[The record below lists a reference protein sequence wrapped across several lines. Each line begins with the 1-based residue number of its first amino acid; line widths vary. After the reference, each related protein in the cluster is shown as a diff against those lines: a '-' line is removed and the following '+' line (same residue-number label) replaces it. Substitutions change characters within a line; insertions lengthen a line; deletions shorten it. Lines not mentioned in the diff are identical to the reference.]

1 LLSLIIYILVQ
12 KFDAHSLLFMEK
24 IHFLI
29 RNLSKPQLKL
39 LKVYLQYFSI
49 RKEPNTQL
57 MKLAEILLVNG
68 EEVPGI
74 EECSRLIYGK
84 MNYNG
89 IQKLKSRLQKK
100 VENLLLLDSGTEK
113 REIGQDELDRYGI
126 VIRRKTALFQ
136 ILLSKTGSS
145 ALLRTEV
152 DEIIRLSKKYENYS
166 TLVELLK
173 FKKWMSGYRV
183 GEKVIWEMNRE
194 IQFYQRCNDA
204 LNKATDCYY
213 LGVIRSD
220 FTSKADKRSFQGFLR
235 DSIAELHEECIATKS
250 PIVAYYTKQL
260 EMMYFESE
268 GNVDATREV
277 CQDLLKIV
285 SENKS
290 VFRKTRVAI
299 VYDYMASC
307 DIRLDDFEEAVS
319 HAILAQK
326 HFIKNTANYYTAIE
340 HEFYARFYQSDL
352 TNSQKLNQLLLRSVK
367 KETGDFRFAKYL
379 FYQANVLFALA
390 KHKEA
395 HRLLNFKLQLSKDK
409 QGWDLSIRILKIQ
422 TLVEMGRLDE
432 ASAQVTS
439 LIKHAERSFVAEE
452 LKPREKL
459 IIRTLRMLD
468 HEGFSGTRVLAKIDR
483 FFQLFSTSK
492 NYLWEPLS
500 SELIPFEKW
509 LAVRYRSGSR
519 KTHTLIHKS

>member
-1 LLSLIIYILVQ
+1 
-12 KFDAHSLLFMEK
+12 MEK

-39 LKVYLQYFSI
+39 LRVYLQYFSV

-57 MKLAEILLVNG
+57 MKLADILIVNG
-68 EEVPGI
+68 DEVPGV

-113 REIGQDELDRYGI
+113 REVGQDELDRYGI
-126 VIRRKTALFQ
+126 VIRRKIALFQ

-145 ALLRTEV
+145 SLLRTEI

-194 IQFYQRCNDA
+194 ILFYQQCNDA

-220 FTSKADKRSFQGFLR
+220 FTSKSDKRSFQNFLR
-235 DSIAELHEECIATKS
+235 ESIAGLNEDCKTTKS

-260 EMMYFESE
+260 EIMYFESM
-268 GNVDATREV
+268 GKVDSTREV
-277 CQDLLKIV
+277 CQELLKII
-285 SENKS
+285 SGNKS

-299 VYDYMASC
+299 VYDYLASC
-307 DIRLDDFEEAVS
+307 DIRLDDFEEAIS

-326 HFIKNTANYYTAIE
+326 NFIKNTVNYYAAIE
-340 HEFYARFYQSDL
+340 HEFYARFYQSDMP
-352 TNSQKLNQLLLRSVK
+352 NSQRLNQILLRSVK

-379 FYQANVLFALA
+379 FYQANVLFVLG

-409 QGWDLSIRILKIQ
+409 QGWDLNIRILKIQ
-422 TLVEMGRLDE
+422 TLIEMNRLDE
-432 ASAQVTS
+432 ASSQVAS

-468 HEGFSGTRVLAKIDR
+468 HEGFSGSRILSKIVQ
-483 FFQLFSTSK
+483 FSQLLSGNK
-492 NYLWEPLS
+492 NYNWEPLS
-500 SELIPFEKW
+500 SELIPFEQW
-509 LAVRYRSGSR
+509 LSAHYKTGLKKSSGQNIFSR
-519 KTHTLIHKS
+519 

>member
-1 LLSLIIYILVQ
+1 
-12 KFDAHSLLFMEK
+12 
-24 IHFLI
+24 
-29 RNLSKPQLKL
+29 
-39 LKVYLQYFSI
+39 
-49 RKEPNTQL
+49 
-57 MKLAEILLVNG
+57 MKLAEILLLNG
-68 EEVPGI
+68 DEVPGVK
-74 EECSRLIYGK
+74 ECSLLIYGK

-145 ALLRTEV
+145 LLLRTEI

-173 FKKWMSGYRV
+173 FKKWMSGFRE
-183 GEKVIWEMNRE
+183 GEKIIWEINRE
-194 IQFYQRCNDA
+194 ILFYQRCNDA

-220 FTSKADKRSFQGFLR
+220 FTSKADKRSFQSFLR
-235 DSIAELHEECIATKS
+235 ESIAELKEECLVTQS
-250 PIVAYYTKQL
+250 PIVSYYTKQL
-260 EMMYFESE
+260 EIMFFESQ
-268 GNVDATREV
+268 GNAMETRNV
-277 CQDLLKIV
+277 CEELLQIV
-285 SENKS
+285 SGNKS

-307 DIRLDDFEEAVS
+307 DIRLDDFEEAIN

-326 HFIKNTANYYTAIE
+326 HFIKNTANYYTALE

-352 TNSQKLNQLLLRSVK
+352 SGSQKLNQLLLRSVK
-367 KETGDFRFAKYL
+367 KETGDFRSAKYL
-379 FYQANVLFALA
+379 FYQANVLFALG

-395 HRLLNFKLQLSKDK
+395 HSLLNFKLQLSKDK

-422 TLVEMGRLDE
+422 ALIEMNRFDE
-432 ASAQVTS
+432 ASLQVAS

-452 LKPREKL
+452 IKPREKL
-459 IIRTLRMLD
+459 IIRTLRLLD
-468 HEGFSGTRVLAKIDR
+468 HEGFSGSRILPKLSR
-483 FFQLFSTSK
+483 FGQLFAANK
-492 NYLWEPLS
+492 NYHWEPLS

-509 LAVRYRSGSR
+509 LQARYKPGSR
-519 KTHTLIHKS
+519 RQTALAAND